1 MDVEEAS
8 ARAHYVEVRVSSPDT
23 NTMLAVSH
31 ASEDEDLF
39 QADAPERDVH
49 GAPPSSN
56 HVSLR
61 EGLLYDSDEEE
72 AHFDLLDSHA
82 GDGDLRLETLPF
94 WRCSVGSSSSL
105 LIHCRAARAP
115 CSVRPCFKSP
125 RTARYWKQIVG
136 AYAMLIVGFVLI
148 MAGVALEAE
157 KVKVYYVFN
166 TCIATHTRSQRHL
179 DDLFARFGS

>member
-1 MDVEEAS
+1 MGMDVEEAS

-23 NTMLAVSH
+23 STMLAVSQ

-82 GDGDLRLETLPF
+82 GNGDLRLETLPF
-94 WRCSVGSSSSL
+94 C
-105 LIHCRAARAP
+105 
-115 CSVRPCFKSP
+115 VRSCFKSP

-148 MAGVALEAE
+148 IAGVALEAE
-157 KVKVYYVFN
+157 KVKVVGSVVFYILGALCFVPGIYYVFN